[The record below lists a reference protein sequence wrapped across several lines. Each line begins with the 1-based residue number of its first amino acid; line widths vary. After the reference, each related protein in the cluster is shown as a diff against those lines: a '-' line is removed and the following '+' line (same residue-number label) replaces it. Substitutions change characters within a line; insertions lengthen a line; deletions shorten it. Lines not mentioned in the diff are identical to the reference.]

1 MDHWPRDYIRVSI
14 ILVHV
19 RFAWAVPQTCLVTL
33 RKMSSI
39 INGVQYENST
49 IIIRNITI
57 KKNRTQTMAG
67 HIARCSSN
75 RHVEGLLFVL
85 LLITA
90 SRIV

>member
-49 IIIRNITI
+49 IIT
-57 KKNRTQTMAG
+57 
-67 HIARCSSN
+67 SYLSW
-75 RHVEGLLFVL
+75 
-85 LLITA
+85 
-90 SRIV
+90 